1 MKLYKHY
8 FDKSDTPYRESF
20 QRKRKYHTVWH
31 RGAYRVFLQH
41 KVIKIKF
48 LGIFTIYKLT
58 DKNREEIEGIVR
70 EMKRRLEEA
79 VNGRKES

>member
-20 QRKRKYHTVWH
+20 QRKKKYHTVWH
-31 RGAYRVFLQH
+31 RGAYRVFLAH

-48 LGIFTIYKLT
+48 LGIFTIYELT
-58 DKNREEIEGIVR
+58 DKNRAEIEAIVR
-70 EMKRRLEEA
+70 EMERKKRKTYEP
-79 VNGRKES
+79 SD

>member
-8 FDKSDTPYRESF
+8 FDKSDTPYVKSF
-20 QRKRKYHTVWH
+20 QRKRKYHTAWM
-31 RGAYRVFLQH
+31 RGKYRIFLQH

-58 DKNREEIEGIVR
+58 DANRAEIEKIVR
-70 EMKRRLEEA
+70 EMKRKTENEQ
-79 VNGRKES
+79 

>member
-8 FDKSDTPYRESF
+8 FDKSDTPYVESF
-20 QRKRKYHTVWH
+20 QRKRKYHTVWKK
-31 RGAYRVFLQH
+31 GKYRVFLQC

-58 DKNREEIEGIVR
+58 DANRAEIEKIVR
-70 EMKRRLEEA
+70 EMKRKTE
-79 VNGRKES
+79 N

>member
-8 FDKSDTPYRESF
+8 FDKSDTPYVESF
-20 QRKRKYHTVWH
+20 QRKRKYHTVWK
-31 RGAYRVFLQH
+31 RGKYMVFLQC

-58 DKNREEIEGIVR
+58 DANRAEIEKIVR
-70 EMKRRLEEA
+70 EMKRKTENEQ
-79 VNGRKES
+79 

>member
-20 QRKRKYHTVWH
+20 QRKRKYHTVWK
-31 RGAYRVFLQH
+31 RGKYVIFLQH
-41 KVIKIKF
+41 KVVKIKF

-58 DKNREEIEGIVR
+58 ANNRAEIEERIR
-70 EMKRRLEEA
+70 EMKERSG
-79 VNGRKES
+79 GRQ